1 MDWIVR
7 LSVVFF
13 VSWCVALL
21 LAEVWRQ
28 LWNWM
33 DDHAQ
38 PIVRNPLM
46 SWVLRLFFRK
56 GGDAF
61 DVWVSVV
68 LITLWPVYLL
78 GLLGVFAARRARGLR
93 RRYKQFRVSRV
104 SV

>member
-13 VSWCVALL
+13 VSWCAALL

-93 RRYKQFRVSRV
+93 RRYKQFRVSRM